1 MSVILRQ
8 RFKGKKVSLYL
19 DIYSNGQRSYEYL
32 KLYLHAEI
40 NNHKLPIHIK
50 EENTKT
56 LQLAETLRSKR
67 HWEIE
72 SSNTGI
78 DILIKKETN
87 FINYFKQ
94 IAENKKSSKGSYD
107 TWQSCL
113 HHIINF
119 SSSNVNFNQVTSQWL
134 EQFKNHLK
142 HTISSKNG
150 HVLFSNSQAS
160 YFSCIR
166 SVIRRAWKEG
176 YIKHDITAIVD
187 SIKTKDTHREFL
199 TSDEIKKLSKAKCDI
214 PILKNAFLFSI
225 LTGLR
230 FSDIH
235 NLTWNNIKCEV
246 GPKIYLQ
253 LKTQKTSNFETIP
266 ISTEAWELIP
276 KSDSK
281 NNKAFKGLNYSPWA
295 NIKLSQW
302 ILRAGITKTITFHCA
317 RHTFATL
324 QIAAGTDIYT
334 VSKMLG
340 HQNIKATQVYAKL
353 VDDKKIKAAG
363 KITLK

>member
-8 RFKGKKVSLYL
+8 RFKAQKISLYL
-19 DIYSNGQRSYEYL
+19 DIYSKGHRSYEYL
-32 KLYLHAEI
+32 HLYLHPEI
-40 NNHKLPIHIK
+40 NGHKLPTHYK
-50 EENTKT
+50 EENQKT

-72 SSNTGI
+72 SNTKGI
-78 DILIKKETN
+78 QLTVQKNTD
-87 FINYFKQ
+87 FITYVQK
-94 IAENKKSSKGSYD
+94 IANSKTSSTGSYD
-107 TWQSCL
+107 TWQSSL
-113 HHIINF
+113 KHLINF
-119 SSSNVNFNQVTSQWL
+119 TGNNFNFNKLSVQWL
-134 EQFKNHLK
+134 EDFKTYLK
-142 HTISSKNG
+142 QTISSKNG
-150 HVLFSNSQAS
+150 HVLFTNSQAS
-160 YFSCIR
+160 YFSCIK
-166 SVIRRAWKEG
+166 SVLKRAWKEQLINKDLANLVCG
-176 YIKHDITAIVD
+176 IPIKN
-187 SIKTKDTHREFL
+187 THREYL
-199 TSDEIKKLSKAKCDI
+199 TIEEIKKLAKAKCDI
-214 PILKNAFLFSI
+214 PILKQAFLFAV

-230 FSDIH
+230 FSDIK
-235 NLTWNNIKCEV
+235 NLSWKDIKYEKKTGYV
-246 GPKIYLQ
+246 LQ
-253 LKTQKTSNFETIP
+253 IKTQKTSNFETIN
-266 ISTEAWELIP
+266 ISNEAFELLEP
-276 KSDSK
+276 STTKDHK
-281 NNKAFKGLNYSPWA
+281 VFKGLNYSPWA

>member
-8 RFKGKKVSLYL
+8 RFKAQKISLYL
-19 DIYSNGQRSYEYL
+19 DIYSKGQRSYEYL
-32 KLYLHAEI
+32 HLYLHPEI
-40 NNHKLPIHIK
+40 NGHKLPAHFK
-50 EENTKT
+50 EENQKT

-67 HWEIE
+67 HWEIA
-72 SSNTGI
+72 SNEKGI
-78 DILIKKETN
+78 QLTVQKNTD
-87 FINYFKQ
+87 FITYFQQ
-94 IAENKKSSKGSYD
+94 IAKNKTSSTGSYD
-107 TWQSCL
+107 TWQSSL
-113 HHIINF
+113 RHLINF
-119 SSSNVNFNQVTSQWL
+119 TGGSLNFNKLSVQWL
-134 EQFKNHLK
+134 ESFKTHLK
-142 HTISSKNG
+142 QTISSKNG
-150 HVLFSNSQAS
+150 HVLFTNSQAS
-160 YFSCIR
+160 YFSCIK
-166 SVIRRAWKEG
+166 SVLKRAWKEQL
-176 YIKHDITAIVD
+176 INKDITALVNG
-187 SIKTKDTHREFL
+187 IKIKDTHREFL
-199 TSDEIKKLSKAKCDI
+199 TTDEIKKLSKAKCDI
-214 PILKNAFLFSI
+214 PVIKQAFLFSI

-235 NLTWNNIKCEV
+235 NLTWNNVKCEV

-266 ISTEAWELIP
+266 ISIEAWELIP